1 MQLTR
6 LDVRQIPGREKN
18 LSWKLNQEMLAQ
30 VVGKAKDGA
39 SLLRIGGNVYHATSK
54 TPLEQNSSLIVR
66 VAALGPQLALEVVEN
81 LRAPH
86 NPNQP
91 STVVSGHL
99 LEQARRLRRNNL
111 THLVQIPYQKSPAA
125 LQALPG
131 DSMIL
136 LNRLKRALL
145 SPSELGKS
153 DRLRPALLNSGLFL
167 ESKLSA
173 ASQGPV
179 DGDGWFGDDLK
190 ALLLRLVNSLGGGGG
205 LHNKGVAHEPYG
217 VTLYREL
224 YHQPI
229 GLRKEV
235 IGHAEEILQKI
246 VNSQYRTVDETDDNW
261 QRWVFELPLYNNQHP
276 DSVPLIIHGEKES
289 SREHRDRNRWG
300 VEFSL
305 RLEQGGLVKAR
316 LKLTGSALRIELAC
330 ENDNLAHRLHLSQ
343 DRLRRQLA
351 SGGLELESFTAANGW

>member
-1 MQLTR
+1 LQLTR

-66 VAALGPQLALEVVEN
+66 VATLGPQLELEVVEN
-81 LRAPH
+81 LRAPQ
-86 NPNQP
+86 NSNQP
-91 STVVSGHL
+91 SAVVSGHL
-99 LEQARRLRRNNL
+99 LEQARRLKRNNL
-111 THLVQIPYQKSPAA
+111 SHLVQIPYQKSPAA
-125 LQALPG
+125 LQSLPG

-145 SPSELGKS
+145 SPGELGKS
-153 DRLRPALLNSGLFL
+153 DRLRPALANSGLFL

-173 ASQGPV
+173 AAHSPV
-179 DGDGWFGDDLK
+179 DGDHLFDRDLK

-205 LHNKGVAHEPYG
+205 RQQKGPALEPYG
-217 VTLYREL
+217 LALYREL
-224 YHQPI
+224 YQQPT
-229 GLRKEV
+229 GLRKE
-235 IGHAEEILQKI
+235 ILGHAEEILQQI
-246 VNSQYRTVDETDDNW
+246 VSNQYRSVDETDEHW
-261 QRWVFELPLYNNQHP
+261 QRWVFDLPLNSNQQP

-289 SREHRDRNRWG
+289 TREHREHTRWG

-305 RLEQGGLVKAR
+305 RLERAGMIKAR
-316 LKLTGSALRIELAC
+316 LRLVGSALRIELAC
-330 ENDNLAHRLHLSQ
+330 ESGNLAERLYLSQ
-343 DRLRRQLA
+343 DRLRRNLVA
-351 SGGLELESFTAANGW
+351 GGLELESFNTAHG

>member
-18 LSWKLNQEMLAQ
+18 LSWKLNQELLAQ

-66 VAALGPQLALEVVEN
+66 VAALGPQLELEVVEN

-86 NPNQP
+86 NSNQP
-91 STVVSGHL
+91 AAVVSGHL
-99 LEQARRLRRNNL
+99 LEQARRLKRNNL
-111 THLVQIPYQKSPAA
+111 THLVQIPYHKSPAA

-145 SPSELGKS
+145 SPGELGNS
-153 DRLRPALLNSGLFL
+153 ARLRPALENSGLFL

-173 ASQGPV
+173 AAQAPV
-179 DGDGWFGDDLK
+179 DGDGWFESDLK

-205 LHNKGVAHEPYG
+205 LRHQGNVQEPYG

-246 VNSQYRTVDETDDNW
+246 VTSQYRSVDETDEQW
-261 QRWVFELPLYNNQHP
+261 QRWVFELPLYNNNQP
-276 DSVPLIIHGEKES
+276 DSVPLIIHGEKDS
-289 SREHRDRNRWG
+289 SREHRDHPRWG

-305 RLEQGGLVKAR
+305 RLEHGGLVKAR
-316 LKLTGSALRIELAC
+316 LKLTGAALRLELAC
-330 ENDNLAHRLHLSQ
+330 ENDNLAQRLHLSQ
-343 DRLRRQLA
+343 DRLRRSLA
-351 SGGLELESFTAANGW
+351 TGGLELESLNAAHG